1 MNDSLVRGFPLPA
14 DWDDSD
20 WIQISRAINSRLQSC
35 SVAKRIV
42 TKQGH
47 TIEYDEINGKAARE
61 ETVIAD
67 IALGKAFGLT
77 PEELDYLINYDIKYR
92 MGQGAEVDD

>member
-1 MNDSLVRGFPLPA
+1 MPL
-14 DWDDSD
+14 DWNELD
-20 WIQISRAINSRLQSC
+20 WIQTSNAINARLQSS

-47 TIEYDEINGKAARE
+47 VIEYDEINGKAARE